1 MSTEAIPEPT
11 GINVPAETS
20 LEAAAMR
27 LMDGPEETQQPEP
40 TEPVT
45 AELDEVEEEGDE
57 APMSETSELEEEPTE
72 EEEEGQEEVEQEG
85 EEQEP
90 TEYYAVKIDGEELE
104 VTLDELQS
112 GYQRQKDYTRKTQA
126 VSAERKEYEA
136 KQSEMTALH
145 DNFMQ
150 EAGMANE
157 LLNRDLKAF
166 EAVDWNSLKETDPVG
181 YVQKQIELNDV
192 KEQQQALRTQAQ
204 QAYEFNQ
211 KAEAEG
217 RSHYLETQKK
227 EALSY
232 FPEWKDHEKAQVHVG
247 KIFEYARNNG
257 YSEDALTGIVN
268 AKDFLMLDKAR
279 QFDELKATKK
289 SIKKKV
295 TPAIRKPLASKGKAP
310 KGASSRKRTQES
322 RDKLRETGSVK
333 DAAAL
338 MYQLQ
343 TQKSIRK

>member
-1 MSTEAIPEPT
+1 MSDEPTVT
-11 GINVPAETS
+11 GINVPHETS
-20 LEAAAMR
+20 LEAAAAR
-27 LMDGPEETQQPEP
+27 LMDGPEETQEPAPSEPE
-40 TEPVT
+40 V
-45 AELDEVEEEGDE
+45 AELDETEVEGEQL
-57 APMSETSELEEEPTE
+57 APKSEDSELEEEPTE
-72 EEEEGQEEVEQEG
+72 EEEESQEEVEEEG

-90 TEYYAVKIDGEELE
+90 TEYYSVKIDGEELE

-126 VSAERKEYEA
+126 VSEQRKDYESKQAEM
-136 KQSEMTALH
+136 SEQHNT
-145 DNFMQ
+145 FMEQ
-150 EAGMANE
+150 ASMANE
-157 LLNRDLKAF
+157 LLNRDLRAF
-166 EAVDWNSLKETDPVG
+166 ETVDWNSLKETDPVG
-181 YVQKQIELNDV
+181 YVQKQIEFSDV
-192 KEQQQALRTQAQ
+192 KNQQQGLRNQVQ
-204 QAYEFNQ
+204 QGYELNQ

-232 FPEWKDHEKAQVHVG
+232 FPEWKDHEKAQTHVS

-279 QFDELKATKK
+279 KFDELGATKK

-310 KGASSRKRTQES
+310 KGTASRKRTQEG
-322 RDKLRETGSVK
+322 RDKLRETGSIK

-343 TQKSIRK
+343 TQKQIRK